1 MENGDPNRLWQDSVH
16 ALGERSNYK
25 RIWNDQAA
33 HPEVAKLAVAGYRE
47 EAGFEATAA
56 DTIATLRATTGIS
69 PYDIALEIGCGVGRV
84 GKHLATQCYHW
95 IGTDIS
101 GEMLRHAS
109 QRLQGL
115 SNVTLLELHTVG
127 LSEIYSGTM
136 DLVYCTIVFMHL
148 FEWDRYR
155 YVQEM
160 ARVLRPGGRCYFDN
174 IPLDSAHGWQV
185 FSEGAAYPIHRRP
198 AHMSMSSSR
207 EEFRSYLTHA
217 GFEDIRIH
225 DLPSG
230 LIAGTGRKPY

>member
-1 MENGDPNRLWQDSVH
+1 MENADPDKLWRDSVQ

-25 RIWNDQAA
+25 RIWNAQAA
-33 HPEVAKLAVAGYRE
+33 HPEVAKLAVAGYRDE
-47 EAGFEATAA
+47 EGFEATAE
-56 DTIATLRATTGIS
+56 DTLATLRATTGVS

-84 GKHLATQCYHW
+84 GKLLAKHCYHW

-101 GEMLRHAS
+101 GEMLTHARR
-109 QRLQGL
+109 RLQGL
-115 SNVTLLELHTVG
+115 DNVTLLELHTVG
-127 LSEIYSGTM
+127 LSEIRSGTI

-174 IPLDSAHGWQV
+174 IPLDTPHGWHV
-185 FSEGAAYPIHRRP
+185 FSEGAGYPIHRRP

-207 EEFRSYLTHA
+207 EEFRAYLTNA

-230 LIAGTGRKPY
+230 LIAGTGRKPA